1 MLVSRSTSL
10 NIGLMS
16 KHFYFDNKLA
26 HRIWFWLSKGS
37 RRLQETKQIFQLEL
51 LLNLRGHV
59 FWSNLLHPREIII
72 MVIKILHRFLFQ
84 FFCNL
89 RCDGGKYLNVEGNVS
104 FTDLPTNSLPIFFFF
119 FFFLNSCCFLRFWS
133 IRNWGIIRRRGRLD
147 IADYS

>member
-1 MLVSRSTSL
+1 MLFSKQSIQINPSSRIFLLHVNWVAFTKPFKQKRITKGGELSWKRISIYMLVSLSTSL

-26 HRIWFWLSKGS
+26 HRIWWLSKGS

-51 LLNLRGHV
+51 LLNLRRHV

-89 RCDGGKYLNVEGNVS
+89 RCDGEIS
-104 FTDLPTNSLPIFFFF
+104 
-119 FFFLNSCCFLRFWS
+119 
-133 IRNWGIIRRRGRLD
+133 
-147 IADYS
+147 